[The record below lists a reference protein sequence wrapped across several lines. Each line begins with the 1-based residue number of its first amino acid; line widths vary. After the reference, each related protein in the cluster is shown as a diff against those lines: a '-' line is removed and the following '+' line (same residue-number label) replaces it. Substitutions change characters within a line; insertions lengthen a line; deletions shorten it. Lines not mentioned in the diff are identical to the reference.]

1 MHYHAARL
9 YFTEESSYRA
19 VGRQLGIAPL
29 TAPFAGLMSWG
40 ENCKS
45 FEEVAEELKPTW
57 GGYLLADGKAIFIKG
72 KKHAFL
78 LTADVHT
85 QDIPMAQL

>member
-40 ENCKS
+40 KT
-45 FEEVAEELKPTW
+45 AKALKRW
-57 GGYLLADGKAIFIKG
+57 LRN
-72 KKHAFL
+72 
-78 LTADVHT
+78 
-85 QDIPMAQL
+85 